1 MKRILSMLLLVSVLI
16 PFTHIF
22 GIGGFGLQVGQSLFS
37 VAESIDNGTVV
48 LTNGS
53 FDGSFNIGG
62 YLYIDA
68 IPFID
73 LEIDGNLSGNTYDI
87 NFSNESGPPMTPIP
101 FGWISSNFYYTAR
114 KEVFGLSVPF
124 LAGAK
129 LQAGGGFN
137 THTTTPVAN
146 IETVKDLLG
155 GTDND
160 LLNGNLSDLN
170 NNLKDF
176 LTDKNNYISSTGIHI
191 QTGLQLNILFLDTF
205 LFYRHTFAKD
215 VVPGQDHFG
224 SLNLRIGY
232 GL

>member
-1 MKRILSMLLLVSVLI
+1 MKRIFSMLLLVSVLI

-37 VAESIDNGTVV
+37 VAESIDSDDVV

-62 YLYIDA
+62 YLYVDA

-73 LEIDGNLSGNTYDI
+73 LEIDGSLSGNTYDI
-87 NFSNESGPPMTPIP
+87 NFSNNSDTPMTPIP
-101 FGWISSNFYYTAR
+101 FGWISSSGYFTAR
-114 KEVFGLSVPF
+114 KKVFGLSIPF

-129 LQAGGGFN
+129 LHAGGGFN
-137 THTTTPVAN
+137 THKTTPVAN
-146 IETVKDLLG
+146 IEIIKNLLG
-155 GTDND
+155 ESNLLEGD
-160 LLNGNLSDLN
+160 LSNLDK
-170 NNLKDF
+170 NLKDF